1 MFVDAVLVYPVVL
14 GLLCLG
20 AGLLVDRSAG
30 GRLPA
35 MVLPAVGAAL
45 LIGVSQ
51 WTTYVTALAPG
62 TPFALVGVAAAGFLA
77 GRGRVRE
84 LAAGGRR
91 HGWPAASLVLGYL
104 VAAAPL
110 VLAGRVTFTSYNV
123 LPDSA
128 LHLIG
133 ADYLI
138 SHGQHYAHLDP
149 RNSYGRYL
157 QGYFGTNA
165 YPSGAH
171 TLFGGSAFL
180 LPTPLIWTL
189 EPFCAFMLAVAV
201 GPAWVLVRR
210 LGLSGGWAALA
221 AVTVSMPALVYGYAL
236 VASIKELV
244 ALPMI
249 LTLGALVVAG
259 RGSAGRSPTGALPFA
274 LVAAA
279 GVSAIGVAFGAWA
292 LAGAL
297 ILAPLLLG
305 DVRSGRRSVAA
316 VGLFVAAGGL
326 VGLAAAW
333 PTWTQLGGSLRAATA
348 IAATSN
354 SGNLFAAL
362 HPEQALGTWLVGSYS
377 LVPTGPVSH
386 RLTEVLMWVTAVAA
400 GLGGLQLIRA
410 RAYVLAGWL
419 AAGLAVWLGLTAYG
433 HTWTDA
439 KIIMLTSPVVLLLA
453 WGGVAGLRASALAR
467 LAPLV
472 ALAVGGGVL
481 ASDALQY
488 RGTDLAPTARYLEL
502 SSLDGRFGGGPTL
515 VTDFDESSLYAL
527 RRMDVGGPDFVDR
540 PLGLETIA
548 PNHGDRV
555 DLDLI
560 PPAALAAYP
569 LIVTGRDP
577 SESRPPWAYRLIWHG
592 TYYQVWQRRPG
603 ARPAL
608 VHVGRAPVPLSCT
621 RIGFLALRAKVAGA
635 RLVSAAAPETIPI
648 HLASAL
654 HPRWPATTDP
664 RLGLAMTPHGWLR
677 ATFRTAH
684 AGRWSLWIQGEIM
697 PSVSVAVDGHGLRS
711 VGGQV
716 RGSVFNPGTL
726 PPIRVVL
733 AAGTH
738 TLTLA
743 RGGTSLAPGARGTAV
758 LHALFLTPSPAR
770 QTLRI
775 TPPAR
780 WRTLC
785 GRRLEWVE
793 VT

>member
-1 MFVDAVLVYPVVL
+1 MFVDAVFVYPVVL

-20 AGLLVDRSAG
+20 AGLLVDRIA

-45 LIGVSQ
+45 LVGVSQ

-62 TPFALVGVAAAGFLA
+62 TPFALVGVGGAGFLA

-84 LAAGGRR
+84 LAAGWRR
-91 HGWPAASLVLGYL
+91 HAWPAASLVLGYL

-110 VLAGRVTFTSYNV
+110 ILAGRLTFTSYNV

-133 ADYLI
+133 ADYLLT
-138 SHGQHYAHLDP
+138 HGQHYAHLDL

-201 GPAWVLVRR
+201 GPAWVFVRR

-244 ALPMI
+244 ALPLL

-259 RGSAGRSPTGALPFA
+259 RRRSTIDALPFA

-279 GVSAIGVAFGAWA
+279 GVSAIGVAFGAWV
-292 LAGAL
+292 LAGAVV
-297 ILAPLLLG
+297 LAALVLG
-305 DVRSGRRSVAA
+305 DVRAGRRSARA
-316 VGLFVAAGGL
+316 VGLFLVLGGL
-326 VGLAAAW
+326 ASLLAAW
-333 PTWTQLGGSLRAATA
+333 PTWVQLGGSLRAATA

-362 HPEQALGTWLVGSYS
+362 HPEQALGTWLVGGYS
-377 LVPTGPVSH
+377 LAPTGPVSH
-386 RLTEVLMWVTAVAA
+386 RLTQALLWLTAVATV
-400 GLGGLQLIRA
+400 LGGVHLIRA
-410 RAYVLAGWL
+410 RAYALAGWL

-439 KIIMLTSPVVLLLA
+439 KIIMLSSPVVLLLA

-527 RRMDVGGPDFVDR
+527 RKMDVGGPDFVDR

-560 PPAALAAYP
+560 APAALAAYP

-577 SESRPPWAYRLIWHG
+577 TASRPPSAYRLVWHG
-592 TYYQVWQRRPG
+592 TYYQVWERRPG

-608 VHVGRAPVPLSCT
+608 AHVGRAPVGLSCA
-621 RIGFLALRAKVAGA
+621 RIGFLALRARVAGA
-635 RLVSAAAPETIPI
+635 RLVSAAAPETVPI
-648 HLASAL
+648 HLASAS
-654 HPRWPATTDP
+654 HPGWPATTDP
-664 RLGLAMTPHGWLR
+664 RLGLAMTPHGRLR
-677 ATFRTAH
+677 ATFRLPR
-684 AGRWSLWIQGEIM
+684 AGRWSLWIQGEVM
-697 PSVSVAVDGHGLRS
+697 PSVTVAVDGRALRS
-711 VGGQV
+711 VGGEV

-726 PPIRVVL
+726 PPIPILL
-733 AAGTH
+733 AAGDH
-738 TLTLA
+738 TVTLA

-758 LHALFLTPSPAR
+758 LHALFLTPAPAR
-770 QTLRI
+770 QTLRV
-775 TPPAR
+775 TEPAR

-785 GRRLEWVE
+785 GHRLEWVE